1 MTAAPR
7 DPYRLFFPLGALA
20 GVAGVAIWPLF
31 YFGVTSTYSGRSHAL
46 VQTVGFLY
54 SFVAGFLLTAVPRLT
69 ATDPPGLPAQWT
81 LAATIIVSVVAAEF
95 RMFAVATGAFVVA
108 HGMLLALV
116 SRRFARS
123 QQSPPPSFLLVGL
136 GLGAGAAGAIINF
149 SVAVEIMAP
158 GYDVLGRRLLTEGM
172 MMLLVLGI
180 GGFLGPRL
188 LGLPAAAVSSPMR
201 SAAYGAVGVAILASL
216 VAEYRF
222 DLAWTAFVRA
232 ALISA
237 VVLGTT
243 RLWERPAVRTTL
255 SWCVWTALWLIVVS
269 VWIVAAAPRYRA
281 DFLHLIFIGGFTLLI
296 FAVGTR
302 VVLSHGGY
310 GDAAERNSWPLRIGL
325 ALGLLAMLARLGAP
339 FAPDSFFEHLALA
352 GICWIGAV
360 GVWAVATLR
369 GRISRQDLK
378 ISESKHLK
386 I

>member
-20 GVAGVAIWPLF
+20 GIAGVAIWPLF

-81 LAATIIVSVVAAEF
+81 LAAAIIVSVVAAEF

-136 GLGAGAAGAIINF
+136 GLAAGAAGAIINF

-243 RLWERPAVRTTL
+243 RLWERPGVRTTL

-310 GDAAERNSWPLRIGL
+310 GDAAERKSWPLRIGL

-360 GVWAVATLR
+360 AVWGIATMR
-369 GRISRQDLK
+369 GRISR
-378 ISESKHLK
+378 SKNLR